1 MSSPARRHSAAGGCA
16 TIPAVLRIL
25 VDYRPAL
32 RQRTGV
38 GEYAHNLS
46 VALTR
51 RGDADVTL
59 FSSSWKDRLSPEAV
73 PGAAILD
80 SHVPVSALNFAWHRL
95 NWPPVE
101 NLGAE
106 ADVAWSLHPL
116 TIPSQRAAQVVTVHD
131 LYFLDHPEETAREV
145 RRDYP
150 SLAGIHARR
159 ADAVIVNSEYT
170 RRLVETRLEVP
181 ADRVTVCYPGSPA
194 WRVREE
200 PSVPGPILHVGTIE
214 PRKNVPAL
222 IDGYLALEPDCP
234 DAPPLVFAGR
244 LAIPASSSGPNVHFL
259 GYVSDDER
267 LRLYREASMLV
278 IASWDEGFGMPALE
292 AMAIGLPVVAAN
304 RGSLPEVLGG
314 AGLLIDPDDPLTIA
328 SAMRRLLDD
337 PALRREQA
345 AKGVKRASD
354 FNWDNSA
361 DRLFRAF
368 REAVA
373 RRAARS

>member
-1 MSSPARRHSAAGGCA
+1 M
-16 TIPAVLRIL
+16 RIL

-46 VALTR
+46 AALVR
-51 RGDADVTL
+51 RGDEAAVTL
-59 FSSSWKDRLSPEAV
+59 FSSSWKDRLAPGAV
-73 PGAAILD
+73 PGAGTLD
-80 SHVPVSALNFAWHRL
+80 ARVPVSALNFAWHRL
-95 NWPPVE
+95 SWPPVE

-116 TIPSQRAAQVVTVHD
+116 MIPSLHAAQVVTVHD

-145 RRDYP
+145 RRDYAP
-150 SLAGIHARR
+150 LAGAHARR
-159 ADAVIVNSEYT
+159 ADAVIVNSEHT
-170 RRLVETRLEVP
+170 RRAVETRLEVP
-181 ADRVTVCYPGSPA
+181 AERVTVCYPGAPA

-200 PSVPGPILHVGTIE
+200 PGVAGPILHVGTIE
-214 PRKNVPAL
+214 PRKNVPSL
-222 IDGYLALEPDCP
+222 VEGYLALAAERPDS
-234 DAPPLVFAGR
+234 PPLVFAGR
-244 LAIPASSSGPNVHFL
+244 IVMPVATPDRNVQFL
-259 GYVSDDER
+259 GYVSDEER

-304 RGSLPEVLGG
+304 RGSLPEVLGD
-314 AGLLIDPDDPLTIA
+314 AGILVDPGDPLTMA

-337 PALRREQA
+337 PVLRREQA

-354 FNWDNSA
+354 FSWDASA
-361 DRLFRAF
+361 ARLLGAF
-368 REAVA
+368 REAMS